1 MSSARAT
8 WSTSQTTMSANGG
21 HLTIVVVMYGFAPL
35 ERARATVL
43 QLVSHEPQ
51 VVIGLQ
57 VVAGDDMAVPGA
69 METREEAVVCVLD
82 RRPGGD
88 DRGREVERAG

>member
-1 MSSARAT
+1 MAGRLASSAR
-8 WSTSQTTMSANGG
+8 SGK
-21 HLTIVVVMYGFAPL
+21 IC
-35 ERARATVL
+35 
-43 QLVSHEPQ
+43 LVSHEPQ
-51 VVIGLQ
+51 VVVRLE